1 MLFRGGDSVEGRRY
15 FLKRIIR
22 ERGRGV
28 SAGLRGSL
36 LVRIGGEIFWLREQA
51 AEGGFFSWLINRD
64 FEAEQNFTGEGHS
77 QV

>member
-15 FLKRIIR
+15 FLKMITR

-28 SAGLRGSL
+28 SAGLRRSL

-51 AEGGFFSWLINRD
+51 VEGGFFSWLINRD
-64 FEAEQNFTGEGHS
+64 FEVEQNLTGEGHS